1 MPDDFEEHFRRFF
14 KSNKD
19 LESLLNKLDDSKIVG
34 TYFANK
40 AVKDGVPGYI
50 LRVKLFVPETARA
63 TRKKQAPVKLEEVWV
78 MNGQARVLITTPP
91 DLVSP
96 DSLRYDGSWLKLKTV
111 KGKELTF
118 FLGLPLLWRSVTTTY
133 SNGVLQIVAPLRL
146 SVYSRMKLSR
156 AATKVS
162 NA

>member
-1 MPDDFEEHFRRFF
+1 MTDDFEEHFRRFF

-50 LRVKLFVPETARA
+50 LRVKLFVPETARV

-146 SVYSRMKLSR
+146 PVYSRMKLSR

>member
-1 MPDDFEEHFRRFF
+1 MTDDFEEHFRRFF

-50 LRVKLFVPETARA
+50 LRVKLFVPETARV

-146 SVYSRMKLSR
+146 PICSRMKLSR

>member
-1 MPDDFEEHFRRFF
+1 MSTPDGGRWAEPVY
-14 KSNKD
+14 
-19 LESLLNKLDDSKIVG
+19 LDAS
-34 TYFANK
+34 A
-40 AVKDGVPGYI
+40 
-50 LRVKLFVPETARA
+50 LVKLFVPETARA

-133 SNGVLQIVAPLRL
+133 SNGVLQMVAPLRL
-146 SVYSRMKLSR
+146 PVYSRMKLSR